1 MAETIGKKLRT
12 TRESKG
18 LSLNDVAFETR
29 MHPSFV
35 EALEMDDYSAFANTT
50 YARSFLT
57 LYCRFLNVDAGDA
70 IEQFS
75 GGRNVTWNSNGS
87 LMVLQTVGGADSAT
101 RERFFAR
108 PEPVAMGNG
117 RNAPRFPIGLGLM
130 VFVLLVTIPILYI
143 VGRNA
148 ETPEEAQAKLLQLTR
163 GLSNKGEKPVEVE
176 SAAPQQDAS
185 PPPQVSVAIAET
197 GAPTETAPVAAPKVA
212 VPADRSATPEKVV
225 KPAPVVPSV
234 PVPVAT
240 EVATPVPAPA
250 TPNALPL
257 RASPIIAIPVDPNAA
272 DEPVI
277 EESAAAPLP
286 TAETSPAP
294 VAQQPTA
301 ETESIRE
308 SATAPPVMP
317 QVVSDRPRIK
327 GTEPAVSQ
335 AETSKFVDPNHRFP
349 RTR

>member
-130 VFVLLVTIPILYI
+130 VFLLLALGLLAKPMLVTLPAVLL
-143 VGRNA
+143 
-148 ETPEEAQAKLLQLTR
+148 LLDYWPLHR
-163 GLSNKGEKPVEVE
+163 LRARARRSRLAGSNH
-176 SAAPQQDAS
+176 
-185 PPPQVSVAIAET
+185 
-197 GAPTETAPVAAPKVA
+197 
-212 VPADRSATPEKVV
+212 R
-225 KPAPVVPSV
+225 
-234 PVPVAT
+234 
-240 EVATPVPAPA
+240 PAPA
-250 TPNALPL
+250 RSSNA
-257 RASPIIAIPVDPNAA
+257 R
-272 DEPVI
+272 
-277 EESAAAPLP
+277 
-286 TAETSPAP
+286 
-294 VAQQPTA
+294 
-301 ETESIRE
+301 
-308 SATAPPVMP
+308 
-317 QVVSDRPRIK
+317 
-327 GTEPAVSQ
+327 
-335 AETSKFVDPNHRFP
+335 
-349 RTR
+349 

>member
-1 MAETIGKKLRT
+1 MAETIGKKLRV

-57 LYCRFLNVDAGDA
+57 LYCRFLNVEAGDA

-87 LMVLQTVGGADSAT
+87 LTVLQTVGGADSAP

-108 PEPVAMGNG
+108 PEPVAMGKG

-130 VFVLLVTIPILYI
+130 VLLLLVAIPILYI

-148 ETPEEAQAKLLQLTR
+148 ESPEEAQAKLLQLTR
-163 GLSNKGEKPVEVE
+163 GLSNKDKVPVEVN
-176 SAAPQQDAS
+176 SAAAHQDSS
-185 PPPQVSVAIAET
+185 PPPQVSVAVADP
-197 GAPTETAPVAAPKVA
+197 GSPTAASSVAAPSVA
-212 VPADRSATPEKVV
+212 VPADGNPSPVKVV
-225 KPAPVVPSV
+225 EPAPVVPSV
-234 PVPVAT
+234 PLPVAT
-240 EVATPVPAPA
+240 EVTQPGPVTTA
-250 TPNALPL
+250 PNAVPL

-277 EESAAAPLP
+277 EESAPAPLP
-286 TAETSPAP
+286 TAEASPAP
-294 VAQQPTA
+294 VVKPTA
-301 ETESIRE
+301 ETEAIPDT
-308 SATAPPVMP
+308 ATAPLVLP

-327 GTEPAVSQ
+327 GTDPAVSQ

>member
-1 MAETIGKKLRT
+1 
-12 TRESKG
+12 
-18 LSLNDVAFETR
+18 
-29 MHPSFV
+29 
-35 EALEMDDYSAFANTT
+35 
-50 YARSFLT
+50 
-57 LYCRFLNVDAGDA
+57 
-70 IEQFS
+70 
-75 GGRNVTWNSNGS
+75 
-87 LMVLQTVGGADSAT
+87 
-101 RERFFAR
+101 
-108 PEPVAMGNG
+108 MGNG

-130 VFVLLVTIPILYI
+130 VFLLLVTIPILYI

-163 GLSNKGEKPVEVE
+163 GLSKKGGEPVEVE
-176 SAAPQQDAS
+176 KAASQQEAS
-185 PPPQVSVAIAET
+185 PPPQDSAVASAEP
-197 GAPTETAPVAAPKVA
+197 GAPSETAPVAVPEVA
-212 VPADRSATPEKVV
+212 VPADGSATPEKVV
-225 KPAPVVPSV
+225 KPAPLVPSV

-240 EVATPVPAPA
+240 EVVTPVPATA

-257 RASPIIAIPVDPNAA
+257 RASPIIAIPVDPNTV

-277 EESAAAPLP
+277 EESVAAPLP

-294 VAQQPTA
+294 VAKPTA

-308 SATAPPVMP
+308 SATTPPVMP

-327 GTEPAVSQ
+327 GTDPAVSQ